1 MDTTKVKRLSRMI
14 DHTSGLGQRHLGR
27 VFDVNHTTISRV
39 LWQKTEI
46 DYLTKTKAPE
56 YKQDRASR
64 TVTVARRLT
73 TKIFKEK
80 QIVMDVEKF
89 FYLFNTSIPGNDVYY
104 TSDKSKTPADVK
116 FKLITKIEDKIL
128 IWAAISGN
136 GQMSIFTNRSISYI
150 WLNTSFSAVISSK

>member
-1 MDTTKVKRLSRMI
+1 
-14 DHTSGLGQRHLGR
+14 
-27 VFDVNHTTISRV
+27 
-39 LWQKTEI
+39 
-46 DYLTKTKAPE
+46 
-56 YKQDRASR
+56 
-64 TVTVARRLT
+64 LT